1 MVKKMA
7 SINVTLLNKTDV
19 QNFPQKYLFTLRTI
33 WVFINVWLNLVVLF
47 PNFSWSRWKGQ
58 LEWKSSR
65 YLQNTLYWIQ
75 RVASPTFFHKITNWW
90 QYEAGW
96 RKNGFLNG
104 TESSMKYLCIKNF
117 FISKKTII
125 LKKPD
130 VRIPVIDTKL
140 LKLVRYGISQF
151 ATGGSLENVL
161 VEALLMVSFLSVE
174 C

>member
-1 MVKKMA
+1 
-7 SINVTLLNKTDV
+7 
-19 QNFPQKYLFTLRTI
+19 
-33 WVFINVWLNLVVLF
+33 
-47 PNFSWSRWKGQ
+47 
-58 LEWKSSR
+58 
-65 YLQNTLYWIQ
+65 
-75 RVASPTFFHKITNWW
+75 
-90 QYEAGW
+90 
-96 RKNGFLNG
+96 
-104 TESSMKYLCIKNF
+104 MKYLCIKNF

-161 VEALLMVSFLSVE
+161 VEALLMVSFSSVE